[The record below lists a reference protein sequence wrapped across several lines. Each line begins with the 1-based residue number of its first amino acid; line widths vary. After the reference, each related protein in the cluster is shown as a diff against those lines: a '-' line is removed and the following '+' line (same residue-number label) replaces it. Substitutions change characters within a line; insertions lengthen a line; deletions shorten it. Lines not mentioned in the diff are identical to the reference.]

1 MARLQ
6 ILELPTGADDDRPPF
21 VLVVDQMPAD
31 EPGFEAL
38 RRDLTDGNL
47 AERTGARAV
56 LVFEDTIDIPA
67 NDTSGYLSA
76 PGQSWVAMD
85 DLRGQIQEEIAKA
98 HAEVINTLNGSG
110 PTTVDAQEE
119 QASSKPRR
127 DWCCSL
133 AFQTLGKQH
142 IDDCR
147 QDGTQP

>member
-21 VLVVDQMPAD
+21 VLVIDQVESD
-31 EPGFEAL
+31 VL
-38 RRDLTDGNL
+38 LRDLGDHRDL
-47 AERTGARAV
+47 IERSGARAV

-67 NDTSGYLSA
+67 NDTSGGIRDGVHWAS
-76 PGQSWVAMD
+76 PD
-85 DLRGQIQEEIAKA
+85 ELRAQIQEAIAKA
-98 HAEVINTLNGSG
+98 HTETIKTANEDGRI
-110 PTTVDAQEE
+110 TTDE
-119 QASSKPRR
+119 QKGQPSTKPRR

-147 QDGTQP
+147 QDNPQP

>member
-21 VLVVDQMPAD
+21 LLIVDQVDD
-31 EPGFEAL
+31 E
-38 RRDLTDGNL
+38 L
-47 AERTGARAV
+47 AEDIARWPDDIAKRTGAQHV
-56 LVFEDTIDIPA
+56 LCFPGTVDIPA
-67 NDTSGYLSA
+67 NDTSAYLAA
-76 PGQSWVAMD
+76 PAKQ
-85 DLRGQIQEEIAKA
+85 DLVVNLSGDPDAIRDAIAADMQKMR
-98 HAEVINTLNGSG
+98 
-110 PTTVDAQEE
+110 DANNE
-119 QASSKPRR
+119 ATAKPRR